1 MKKHCLHCA
10 VGLRFSSFVCN
21 SSMGPKLKMREQCL
35 TLQNALPKRTLKKRD
50 YFDINL
56 IIYETIKE
64 TIYL

>member
-1 MKKHCLHCA
+1 MPNATKRVTQTHAKK
-10 VGLRFSSFVCN
+10 
-21 SSMGPKLKMREQCL
+21 K
-35 TLQNALPKRTLKKRD
+35 D